1 MAFRVGNWA
10 ETLLNQVLSH
20 FVWNQFC
27 RIQGRVEGGGG
38 VRGGHHVAAGD
49 EESRSVCLEAD
60 DHVSTRICGMRTCG
74 KTKEK
79 VG

>member
-1 MAFRVGNWA
+1 MEDEFFVGCKQRFSQKPGTFVGPQELTTSVISSSHAVAFRVGNWA

-38 VRGGHHVAAGD
+38 
-49 EESRSVCLEAD
+49 
-60 DHVSTRICGMRTCG
+60 
-74 KTKEK
+74 
-79 VG
+79 